1 MKIRMDSVDKQVWN
15 IMTPVA
21 HRTGGD
27 RLKSKRQMDISQI
40 STSAERERERERIRT
55 HRRTHAASLTDA
67 ASKTRLSLDVGI
79 GRRRRVVAA
88 RVV

>member
-1 MKIRMDSVDKQVWN
+1 MDSVDKQVWN

-21 HRTGGD
+21 HRMGGD

-40 STSAERERERERIRT
+40 STSAERERERERETIRT

-79 GRRRRVVAA
+79 GRWRRVVAA

>member
-1 MKIRMDSVDKQVWN
+1 VDKQVWN

-27 RLKSKRQMDISQI
+27 KLKSKRQMDISQI
-40 STSAERERERERIRT
+40 STSAERERERERERETIRT

>member
-1 MKIRMDSVDKQVWN
+1 
-15 IMTPVA
+15 MTPVA

-40 STSAERERERERIRT
+40 STSAERENNKTIRT